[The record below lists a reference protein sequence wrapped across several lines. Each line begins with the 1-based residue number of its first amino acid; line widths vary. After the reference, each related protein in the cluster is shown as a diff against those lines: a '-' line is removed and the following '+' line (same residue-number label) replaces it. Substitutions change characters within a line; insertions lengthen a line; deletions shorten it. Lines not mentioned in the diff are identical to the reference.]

1 MIALPMLAAA
11 EVTKPTA
18 PRMAEPRLLIPLR
31 PMLAR
36 VDGRFWIAPR
46 MADTMLAPHE
56 LTKPAMPVM
65 PLPRNVMAF
74 LPRLSQSSATKP
86 RRRPRRWPGCWR

>member
-1 MIALPMLAAA
+1 MAPPTTPVILLTTTPAAPLIPFAMPCTICDPMEATRPGMEDRAPMMELPMLEAA

-36 VDGRFWIAPR
+36 VDGRF
-46 MADTMLAPHE
+46 
-56 LTKPAMPVM
+56 
-65 PLPRNVMAF
+65 
-74 LPRLSQSSATKP
+74 
-86 RRRPRRWPGCWR
+86 